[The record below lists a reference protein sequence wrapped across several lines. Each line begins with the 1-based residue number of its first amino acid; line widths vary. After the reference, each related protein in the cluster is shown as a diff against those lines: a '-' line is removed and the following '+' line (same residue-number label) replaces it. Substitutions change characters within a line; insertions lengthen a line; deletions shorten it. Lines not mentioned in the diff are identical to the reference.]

1 MSRFEMRL
9 IAYDVLD
16 QVHVAISFREQ
27 DDALD
32 HFQTWDSLVVT
43 TIQGTGETDRRA
55 WVQDALIAAL
65 ERL

>member
-1 MSRFEMRL
+1 MSRFEMRC

-27 DDALD
+27 NDALD
-32 HFQTWDSLVVT
+32 HHATWDALVVT
-43 TIQGTGETDRRA
+43 TIQGTGETDRRE

-65 ERL
+65 EAL